1 MKYCPIC
8 LGQYGQWRSHCPY
21 CGHGPAHPVIRAYG
35 AESVEQVTR
44 VYLVRVGE
52 SVDADDAD
60 GLDNLF
66 GSCYDRR

>member
-1 MKYCPIC
+1 M
-8 LGQYGQWRSHCPY
+8 
-21 CGHGPAHPVIRAYG
+21 IRAYG